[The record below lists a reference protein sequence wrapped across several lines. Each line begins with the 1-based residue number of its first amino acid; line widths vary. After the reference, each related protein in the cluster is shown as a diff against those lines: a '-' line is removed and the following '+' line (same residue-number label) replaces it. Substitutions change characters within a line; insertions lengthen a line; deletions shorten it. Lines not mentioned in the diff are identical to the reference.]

1 MIHKILLFLSY
12 NYKPNDLFYNSLIY
26 PQEILYKF
34 GYMAKRVNIVT
45 VDSIDL
51 AKEKHEDHISLIKN
65 KQIFFDN
72 LKKTVSN
79 KRRIID

>member
-1 MIHKILLFLSY
+1 
-12 NYKPNDLFYNSLIY
+12 
-26 PQEILYKF
+26 
-34 GYMAKRVNIVT
+34 MAKRVNIVT